1 MVVALLLSL
10 VGCQD
15 YSLNAAKPLDSD
27 DSDVLIDTGDVV
39 PTPPPPPPADAPIA
53 DCQVSPN
60 PVAPPFEVATFD
72 GSGSYDPGG
81 LDIVDYNWTLS
92 ERPQGSA
99 ATMPPGGAVRSGFL
113 ADNAGLYV
121 GRLVV
126 TNAAGVQS
134 EACEAELEAIPL
146 QNLWVE
152 MYWDQ
157 AGDDMDLHL
166 LAPGGT
172 PRTDDDCYF
181 VNCNESQ
188 GDVLDWGVQ
197 GDPIDNPRLDLDDIP
212 GVGPENI
219 NIDNPDA
226 SGGGFTVMVHDYP
239 GGPTSPTNVTV
250 NVYLNGQLVWS
261 DTRQISG
268 NDDDVYFAQID
279 WNAGTVTGL

>member
-1 MVVALLLSL
+1 MFVALLLSL

-15 YSLNAAKPLDSD
+15 YSLNSAETLDTDSD
-27 DSDVLIDTGDVV
+27 IFIDTGDVI
-39 PTPPPPPPADAPIA
+39 PTPVPVPNAAAPIA
-53 DCQVSPN
+53 VCEVSPN
-60 PVAPPFEVATFD
+60 PVAPPFEAATFD
-72 GSGSYDPGG
+72 GSGSYDPEG
-81 LDIVDYNWTLS
+81 LDIVDWNWTLS
-92 ERPQGSA
+92 EKPQGSS
-99 ATMPPGGAVRSGFL
+99 ATMPPGNAVRSGFTP
-113 ADNAGLYV
+113 DNAGLYV

-126 TNAAGVQS
+126 TNSAGVQS
-134 EACEAELEAIPL
+134 EACEAELEAIPA

-166 LAPGGT
+166 LAPGGA
-172 PRTDDDCYF
+172 PRSDDDCYY

-197 GDPIDNPRLDLDDIP
+197 GNAIDNPRLDLDDIS
-212 GVGPENI
+212 GTGPENI

-226 SGGGFTVMVHDYP
+226 SGGGFTVMVHDYSS

-250 NVYLNGQLVWS
+250 NVYLNGQLAYT
-261 DTRQISG
+261 DTRAISG
-268 NDDDVYFAQID
+268 EDDDVYFAQID